1 MFRSFRR
8 AASIAAGAAI
18 FCLGLLAEPVEA
30 ADAYP
35 STTIKLVVGFP
46 PGGPTDIIGRVIGR
60 LLAKELNQ
68 NVIVEN
74 NGGAGG
80 MIAAS
85 NVSRANPDGYTLLV
99 AVESSNT
106 RAKALYSSV
115 RYDQQKGFTYIRK
128 VAKQRNLL
136 VVNPMLPVST
146 VPELV
151 AYLKAHPGEVNFG
164 GTFGATSHVGGTLF
178 DMAYDT
184 KMTFIN
190 YSGGNQP
197 IVDCMSGIL
206 QVGFFTEATIGQ
218 QVKAGSLKALAVTSA
233 DRSPAFPDL
242 PTIDQAGSKPLD
254 ISPWF
259 AVAGPP
265 NLPADVVA
273 KVGAALD
280 KASSDPEFLKQLETI
295 GATLI
300 TGSTVASFTAEVGQ
314 EEAYWNKW
322 AKDVG
327 APLQK

>member
-1 MFRSFRR
+1 MFRSLRKT
-8 AASIAAGAAI
+8 ASIGAGAAVL
-18 FCLGLLAEPVEA
+18 CLGFLAGPIEA

-136 VVNPMLPVST
+136 VVNPKLPVST

-242 PTIDQAGSKPLD
+242 PTIEQAAGKLLD

-259 AVAGPP
+259 GVAGPP

-300 TGSTVASFTAEVGQ
+300 TGSTVSTFTAEVGQ

-322 AKDVG
+322 AKDIG

>member
-1 MFRSFRR
+1 MFRLFRK
-8 AASIAAGAAI
+8 AASIVVGVAVLCVGHIADPA
-18 FCLGLLAEPVEA
+18 EA
-30 ADAYP
+30 ADVYP

-60 LLAKELNQ
+60 LLSKELNQ
-68 NVIVEN
+68 TVIIEN

-85 NVSRANPDGYTLLV
+85 NVSRAKPDGYTLLV

-106 RAKALYSSV
+106 RAKALYASV

-136 VVNPMLPVST
+136 VVNPNFPVSS

-164 GTFGATSHVGGTLF
+164 GTFGATSHIGGTLF

-184 KMTFIN
+184 KMSFIN

-197 IVDCMSGIL
+197 IVDSMSGIL

-218 QVKAGSLKALAVTSA
+218 QVKAGTLKALAVTSA
-233 DRSPAFPDL
+233 ERSPAFPDL
-242 PTIDQAGSKPLD
+242 PTIEQAGGKPID

-259 AVAGPP
+259 GVAGPP
-265 NLPADVVA
+265 GLPADVVA

-300 TGSTVASFTAEVGQ
+300 TGSTVESFTSDVGK

-322 AKDVG
+322 AKDIG

>member
-1 MFRSFRR
+1 MFRSLRKR
-8 AASIAAGAAI
+8 ALMAAGAAI
-18 FCLGLLAEPVEA
+18 LCLGFIAEPADA

-46 PGGPTDIIGRVIGR
+46 AGGPTDIIGRVIGR
-60 LLAKELNQ
+60 LLSNELNQ
-68 NVIVEN
+68 TVIVEN

-85 NVSRANPDGYTLLV
+85 NVSRAKPDGYTLLV

-106 RAKALYSSV
+106 RAKALYASV
-115 RYDQQKGFTYIRK
+115 RYDQQNGFTYIRK

-136 VVNPMLPVST
+136 VVSPKFPVAS

-218 QVKAGSLKALAVTSA
+218 QVKAGTLKALAVTSA
-233 DRSPAFPDL
+233 ERSPAFPDL
-242 PTIDQAGSKPLD
+242 PTIEEAGGKPID

-259 AVAGPP
+259 GIAGPP
-265 NLPADVVA
+265 GLPADVVA
-273 KVGAALD
+273 KIGAALD
-280 KASSDPEFLKQLETI
+280 KASGDPEFLKQLETI
-295 GATLI
+295 GATPI
-300 TGSTVASFTAEVGQ
+300 AGSTVETFTADVGQ

-322 AKDVG
+322 AKDIG

>member
-8 AASIAAGAAI
+8 ATSIAAGAAI
-18 FCLGLLAEPVEA
+18 LCLGFLAEPVEA

-136 VVNPMLPVST
+136 VVNPKLPVST

-242 PTIDQAGSKPLD
+242 PTIEQAAGKPLD

-259 AVAGPP
+259 GVAGPP
-265 NLPADVVA
+265 NLPAAVVA

-300 TGSTVASFTAEVGQ
+300 TGSTVESFTAEVGQ

-322 AKDVG
+322 AKDIG